1 MTAWAVVAGVVQVL
15 VSSSHYCY
23 STIVVSFQRRL
34 MAPVSVKWSRNW
46 IVTCNSAQC
55 QAQLCLLW
63 SVSIGTNCIVRV
75 RVRVC
80 RVSSFSVLSGFCRV
94 FAVCNNAASS
104 SRESGNQETRDKCPT
119 AARRGHW
126 VGAQEVVINMELRSI
141 FTFTSV
147 KDYCT
152 LLTRKMDIN
161 LNLLMT
167 RPVRAGVH

>member
-55 QAQLCLLW
+55 QAQLCLLC
-63 SVSIGTNCIVRV
+63 SVSIRTNCIVRV

-104 SRESGNQETRDKCPT
+104 SRESGNQETTCPA

-126 VGAQEVVINMELRSI
+126 VEAQEVVINMELKSI

-147 KDYCT
+147 KDYST

-167 RPVRAGVH
+167 RPVLAGVY